1 MLQSKLQ
8 HSSASRS
15 GPGPSWPAPPPS
27 SPRVPQQPHAR
38 ASRFRTLTPKG
49 SPMKTGTGTESG
61 FTWSPD
67 SGARTSSGSRTP
79 RCKTSPGGGGAHPLA
94 PFHPAPNPNQAIE
107 RSRGGLCS
115 YPQLRNQSHALL
127 NTSFT

>member
-8 HSSASRS
+8 SSSASRS

-27 SPRVPQQPHAR
+27 SPRVPQQPHAC
-38 ASRFRTLTPKG
+38 AIGFRILTPKG
-49 SPMKTGTGTESG
+49 SPMKMGTGTESG
-61 FTWSPD
+61 FPGTHILAPAPPVEAGPP
-67 SGARTSSGSRTP
+67 GAKPHLGEGVHT
-79 RCKTSPGGGGAHPLA
+79 PLA
-94 PFHPAPNPNQAIE
+94 PFHLAPNPNQPIE